1 MSRSVARRHKK
12 LLRRRLVYTTPCTKV
27 PSEILDCYVDSV
39 KMFAVL
45 NLIFPFSLFDERAKY
60 LYLGLALG
68 APFNCSPFS
77 VFFFFQFKGAVS
89 PRYCYF
95 RLIMF

>member
-1 MSRSVARRHKK
+1 MSRSVASRHKK

-45 NLIFPFSLFDERAKY
+45 NLILPFLLFDERAKY
-60 LYLGLALG
+60 LHLLALG

-77 VFFFFQFKGAVS
+77 VRGCVTKILLFFW
-89 PRYCYF
+89 
-95 RLIMF
+95 LMMF